1 MTDLR
6 LSPSGPFVSVP
17 SSSPLGRVY
26 DVTQAP
32 YGAVPNDPAAAVRNT
47 LAFMAAIA
55 AASAD
60 GGGGIVWIPPHQ
72 GGYYLA
78 ANGLGPNADGVT
90 SALRLTAGVTLLG
103 GGPHESILHYSA
115 AAGPYDAL
123 LDNTTTAYTG
133 VKISNLGLLGEGA
146 ASFGIKLR
154 LVPYLQLDSVYAAG
168 CLAAGIAIDDSFEL
182 ALTNCDVGNAPQ
194 IGLALGAY
202 GSAGNA
208 IQIVG
213 LKGNYFGKVGLFLH
227 DATDVV
233 VSNCSIGVGSGAAI
247 FAARVQGLLI
257 QTPRFERNNSDPAD
271 GLVFTNLA
279 GPTKCDVWFHRGT
292 FDTSTPGDWTFTLD
306 PLYPPGSGVDEALY
320 NNPGVA
326 ITGGSFSSTIS
337 PDASIAG
344 NAATGLVLTSNV
356 HEGAPAPLYGF
367 LAANLLGYAMRWTE
381 ADNTGFLPSVTLSD
395 PSTFLWNSTNLSD
408 VCETRIQ
415 GVPAAN
421 LIGEDTLGSLTS
433 RFAND
438 VNAGN
443 GELYY
448 DTSAAGS
455 YQGRPIFIFGGGDTP
470 AAKGLTLDLD
480 GSESYLR
487 GELIYVAA
495 TIEVTLPASDLVAAS
510 FIVVGGPGRPL
521 IFGSEN
527 YVNGW
532 QTRAQIL
539 RLPTSGKVGVGFSK
553 LGTAPG
559 VRARDLVI
567 AQVGAPYSEVVT
579 ASAGQKTS
587 RRSMWIQP
595 YYANASESYADG
607 AGFICG
613 VPMIGK
619 NSAHAAVPLAT
630 TPGAGLVIV
639 PKPGVAS
646 VFNNTT
652 DTAPA
657 IALNLA
663 SLIPGYTVDK
673 HIAVRCVNSVATL
686 TADGQDQ
693 ALVAWTGGSPLTGA
707 AIFRGQNG
715 AIGFYVQAWA
725 GGVLQQN
732 ALSAAALSAANS
744 GLVLD
749 SVTPGANLSAGY
761 FEAANAAGK
770 PDETT
775 RASLNSTLSANN
787 WSPFG
792 LASAGIAALVGAS
805 KISGATAGA
814 SFTFPAICLQ
824 WET

>member
-1 MTDLR
+1 MIHA
-6 LSPSGPFVSVP
+6 LSATVLAATLLATGGQSGQSVP
-17 SSSPLGRVY
+17 TPSAREVY
-26 DVTQAP
+26 T
-32 YGAVPNDPAAAVRNT
+32 AAYSRE
-47 LAFMAAIA
+47 
-55 AASAD
+55 
-60 GGGGIVWIPPHQ
+60 Q
-72 GGYYLA
+72 
-78 ANGLGPNADGVT
+78 
-90 SALRLTAGVTLLG
+90 ALR
-103 GGPHESILHYSA
+103 S
-115 AAGPYDAL
+115 
-123 LDNTTTAYTG
+123 NT
-133 VKISNLGLLGEGA
+133 
-146 ASFGIKLR
+146 
-154 LVPYLQLDSVYAAG
+154 
-168 CLAAGIAIDDSFEL
+168 
-182 ALTNCDVGNAPQ
+182 
-194 IGLALGAY
+194 
-202 GSAGNA
+202 
-208 IQIVG
+208 
-213 LKGNYFGKVGLFLH
+213 
-227 DATDVV
+227 
-233 VSNCSIGVGSGAAI
+233 
-247 FAARVQGLLI
+247 
-257 QTPRFERNNSDPAD
+257 
-271 GLVFTNLA
+271 
-279 GPTKCDVWFHRGT
+279 
-292 FDTSTPGDWTFTLD
+292 
-306 PLYPPGSGVDEALY
+306 
-320 NNPGVA
+320 
-326 ITGGSFSSTIS
+326 
-337 PDASIAG
+337 
-344 NAATGLVLTSNV
+344 
-356 HEGAPAPLYGF
+356 
-367 LAANLLGYAMRWTE
+367 
-381 ADNTGFLPSVTLSD
+381 
-395 PSTFLWNSTNLSD
+395 
-408 VCETRIQ
+408 
-415 GVPAAN
+415 
-421 LIGEDTLGSLTS
+421 
-433 RFAND
+433 
-438 VNAGN
+438 
-443 GELYY
+443 
-448 DTSAAGS
+448 
-455 YQGRPIFIFGGGDTP
+455 DTP
-470 AAKGLTLDLD
+470 APTVREYRSIVTAYDNLVRHFPQSGYADDALWQGGVLASDAFGRFGEERDRATARRMLQLLVDGYPYSPFVPKVREALKALADRPAAPSPAPPAPATKITAPAATEKAVVLRSITRTAMPDRVRITLDLD
-480 GSESYLR
+480 GRESYLR
-487 GELIYVAA
+487 GQLIYVAA
-495 TIEVTLPASDLVAAS
+495 TIEVTLPASNLVAAS
-510 FIVVGGPGRPL
+510 FIVVGGAGRPL
-521 IFGSEN
+521 IFGAEN

-532 QTRAQIL
+532 QTRAQII
-539 RLPTSGKVGVGFSK
+539 RLPASGQVQVGFSK

-567 AQVGAPYSEVVT
+567 ARVGAPYSEVVT

-761 FEAANAAGK
+761 FEAATAAGD

-792 LASAGIAALVGAS
+792 LTSAGIAALVGAS